1 MQPSPQSGKR
11 SLTQLASMPSRPML
25 PDAAEDEE
33 SAEAEET
40 ELAAAGV
47 SCGWISGGASRGSDF
62 GS

>member
-1 MQPSPQSGKR
+1 
-11 SLTQLASMPSRPML
+11 ML

-47 SCGWISGGASRGSDF
+47 SCGWISGGASCGSDF